1 MREAEAKKSGRV
13 NASSNFVSPV
23 IKDLPLKGTKNERSK
38 SETNW
43 IRGKS
48 TDQAVKTR
56 DAKGKSLLNKS
67 KAKKGAAGKPI
78 APQEPIRSFF
88 TLLENNANQGRR
100 SGGATSAPPALSGVT
115 IPVPDSDDDIDDKT
129 LVDTTHPKMS
139 YYGHALKTIPC
150 QSQSIAITHMD
161 TPSKAAAKDPLQP
174 LNTAL
179 DYYSD
184 TPMNTQCGPCHISP
198 GTSDVKTVLRP
209 GSPNHEP
216 LQHDGN
222 PSCEVAN
229 DTEALCEIDLCE
241 DEWQSIFEEPLA
253 LQFEEWND
261 KQKEEALNE
270 ALRNLT
276 SHPKM
281 MQVPHVFVFAA
292 RPSGIKLSLPE
303 NFWVLT
309 THAQDV
315 SFALN
320 FRQQHPGCMA
330 ISLEKHLGPITRL
343 VNAHIPTYC
352 LQFFGNKSAVPV
364 LARGISEYSPQL
376 IKHLRTIDCVG
387 HICVGKR
394 THHIIASGLQQSPDA
409 NTRIG
414 NLTRDWNIIAAKPKH
429 VDLVSVDFI
438 SLPVRYGFLA
448 DTSNPYALRTGG
460 DRRSTEVISYQ
471 SYNSSTC
478 NPNAYQWALQFAL
491 ATSRTSE
498 TFGISLHQ
506 AYEGIDS
513 QELTQDLVVFVV
525 RKHAYDVTQVC
536 DFLRSQGIPVAPF
549 IGYLAAQITPEAF
562 ETLRLTANEQGVVFP
577 SSCQD
582 GAYRI
587 VIKDRCAKL
596 VHPGATVDT
605 TLQFAYHEPTPIDF
619 YTGFTTLEWLCT
631 YASGHHFRAVTVQ
644 DASSQQHSTALW
656 FDVPRAY
663 AEDLLAKGPHHVT
676 VGSWT
681 ATIRWPQ
688 TLSEL
693 GKQKNRKNSL
703 ETPAQHWEH
712 FKPPQDLVSGSRVPV
727 VIVPDPAKLS
737 PFQRSCLNASCI
749 TLTSDH
755 ASIQALFLE
764 APISILAMPSGTE
777 QLEEA
782 VLARIHWPTQ
792 SKLPWMHGKLASA
805 QVPSPDTKII
815 CKFHVEGSNK
825 IALFHESTFVHI
837 GWHQGGAMYVS
848 GCFGQVISLLPES
861 VQQQCYICCSD
872 TAVVQPA
879 AATTYASTHNA
890 TQEPVNA
897 QPLSPLKPDEQQG
910 KEKLPDLRHLYV
922 ALRVLAYGAWRLTD
936 STEHPRQILLE
947 CVADGVP
954 IGHCDAS
961 LTPNVVSDAVAS
973 LPDIADKGTVE
984 LINKLLAL
992 MPIGY
997 VQHLTGVNASNQRF
1011 RQH

>member
-1 MREAEAKKSGRV
+1 MRETDAKKSGRV

-23 IKDLPLKGTKNERSK
+23 IKDLPLKGTKNEQSK

-88 TLLENNANQGRR
+88 TPLENNANQGRR
-100 SGGATSAPPALSGVT
+100 SGGATSAPPAPSGVT

-129 LVDTTHPKMS
+129 PVDTTHPKMS
-139 YYGHALKTIPC
+139 YYGHALKTFPC
-150 QSQSIAITHMD
+150 QSQSMAITHMD

-174 LNTAL
+174 LSTAL

-184 TPMNTQCGPCHISP
+184 TPMNTQCGPCHISS

-394 THHIIASGLQQSPDA
+394 THHIIAFGLQQSPDE

-429 VDLVSVDFI
+429 VDLVSVDF

-460 DRRSTEVISYQ
+460 DRRSTEAISYQ

-491 ATSRTSE
+491 ATSHTSE

-536 DFLRSQGIPVAPF
+536 DFLRSQGISVAPF

-562 ETLRLTANEQGVVFP
+562 ETLRLTANELGVVFP

-693 GKQKNRKNSL
+693 GKQKK
-703 ETPAQHWEH
+703 Q
-712 FKPPQDLVSGSRVPV
+712 
-727 VIVPDPAKLS
+727 
-737 PFQRSCLNASCI
+737 
-749 TLTSDH
+749 
-755 ASIQALFLE
+755 
-764 APISILAMPSGTE
+764 
-777 QLEEA
+777 
-782 VLARIHWPTQ
+782 
-792 SKLPWMHGKLASA
+792 
-805 QVPSPDTKII
+805 
-815 CKFHVEGSNK
+815 
-825 IALFHESTFVHI
+825 
-837 GWHQGGAMYVS
+837 
-848 GCFGQVISLLPES
+848 
-861 VQQQCYICCSD
+861 
-872 TAVVQPA
+872 
-879 AATTYASTHNA
+879 
-890 TQEPVNA
+890 
-897 QPLSPLKPDEQQG
+897 
-910 KEKLPDLRHLYV
+910 KEF
-922 ALRVLAYGAWRLTD
+922 T
-936 STEHPRQILLE
+936 
-947 CVADGVP
+947 
-954 IGHCDAS
+954 
-961 LTPNVVSDAVAS
+961 
-973 LPDIADKGTVE
+973 
-984 LINKLLAL
+984 
-992 MPIGY
+992 
-997 VQHLTGVNASNQRF
+997 
-1011 RQH
+1011 